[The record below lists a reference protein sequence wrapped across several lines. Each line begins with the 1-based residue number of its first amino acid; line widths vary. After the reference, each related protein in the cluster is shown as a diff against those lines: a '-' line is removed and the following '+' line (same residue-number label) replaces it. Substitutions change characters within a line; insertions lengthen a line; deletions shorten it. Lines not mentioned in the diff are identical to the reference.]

1 MKPLVVILMGSPAD
15 LDHCQSIKKAS
26 ESLGLDVEMRT
37 GSAHRTPEHVLQ
49 LLRSYEQDP
58 RPKVY
63 ITVAGRSNA
72 LSGFTDPQVSAPVI
86 ACPPPGPESDIWS
99 SVHLPPGVACA
110 YIAEPSNAA
119 MFAAK
124 ILAHHDKDIASNIAR
139 QQATQRERVIVA
151 DSELRNA

>member
-1 MKPLVVILMGSPAD
+1 MKPLVVILMGSPGD
-15 LDHCQSIKKAS
+15 LEHCRAIEKAAVG
-26 ESLGLDVEMRT
+26 LGLDVEMRT
-37 GSAHRTPEHVLQ
+37 GSAHRTPEHVLH
-49 LLRSYEQDP
+49 LIRSYEQNP

-86 ACPPPGPESDIWS
+86 ACPPPGPEIDIWS
-99 SVHLPPGVACA
+99 SVRMPPGVACA

-124 ILAHHDKDIASNIAR
+124 ILAHHDKDVASNISLH
-139 QQATQRERVIVA
+139 QASQRERVIAA

>member
-1 MKPLVVILMGSPAD
+1 MGSPAD
-15 LDHCQSIKKAS
+15 LDHCHAIKKAA

-49 LLRSYEQDP
+49 LLLSYEQDP

-63 ITVAGRSNA
+63 VTVAGRSNA

-86 ACPPPGPESDIWS
+86 ACPPPGPECDIWS
-99 SVHLPPGVACA
+99 SVRMPPGVACA

-124 ILAHHDKDIASNIAR
+124 ILAHHDKDVASNIAR
-139 QQATQRERVIVA
+139 QQASQRERVIVS